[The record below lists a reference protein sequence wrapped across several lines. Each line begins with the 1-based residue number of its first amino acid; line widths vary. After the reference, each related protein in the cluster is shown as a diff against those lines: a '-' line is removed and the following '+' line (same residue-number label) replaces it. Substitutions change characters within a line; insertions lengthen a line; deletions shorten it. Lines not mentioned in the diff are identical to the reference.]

1 MRTKNS
7 FYNFFVSIVS
17 GLIIPLFGFV
27 KVRLFIDLYGSD
39 LNGLY
44 LVFMNVINFI
54 NISEYSFSLAFRQ
67 LLYKPL
73 AENDHAQVNRIF
85 SGVRHTYAII
95 GSIMIVVGFVVGFVI
110 PNFIDTTLPSFEVF
124 GLFLILSLPFGLSYF
139 ILPPSLL
146 IIADQ
151 KEYKISFWI
160 QTIAI
165 IRMVLMIIV
174 ILAGLSYFYIFVIEG
189 LNVLIG
195 NLVAYRIAMKHYPW
209 LKYDKLIKNSVEFNT
224 NAKHTLIQRL
234 SHLAVNNTDSIIIS
248 RFISLTAV
256 SIYGA
261 YIYLIEAALRIV
273 NSAITSPINSFGN
286 LFNSDRSKSY
296 DVFKEYYELSL
307 FFASVLSICIFVVLD
322 DFVYIWVQQES
333 YVLSIFVSVIF
344 AFNVFYLTQ
353 REAIIIIRDANRLFI
368 DAKKNA
374 YLMTI
379 TKITLSLLLVKRYG
393 ISGVLMA
400 TLVTYVCIDL
410 LYNPRL
416 VYNKVFNKNVSAYY
430 RTFVSR
436 LLLSVALAF
445 IFHLLYQTQI
455 EYIGTSFTNFILSLI
470 ILGGTVFITV
480 FFIYYSLFPTFRALV
495 KRILSIFR
503 IKI

>member
-7 FYNFFVSIVS
+7 FYNFFVSIIS
-17 GLIIPLFGFV
+17 GLIIPVFGFV

-39 LNGLY
+39 LNGMY

-54 NISEYSFSLAFRQ
+54 NISEHSFSLAFRQ

-73 AENDHAQVNRIF
+73 AEKNYESVNRIF
-85 SGVRHTYAII
+85 SGVRHAYAVIGTIMLII
-95 GSIMIVVGFVVGFVI
+95 GVFVGFVL
-110 PNFIDTTLPSFEVF
+110 PNFIDTVLPNFEVF
-124 GLFLILSLPFGLSYF
+124 GLFLILCLPFGLSYF

-160 QTIAI
+160 QSIAI
-165 IRMVLMIIV
+165 IRMIMMILV
-174 ILAGLSYFYIFVIEG
+174 ILAKLPYIYIFFIEG

-195 NLVAYRIAMKHYPW
+195 NIVAYRISIKNYPW
-209 LKYDKLIKNSVEFNT
+209 LKYDKTIKGNDEFNK

-234 SHLAVNNTDSIIIS
+234 SYLAVNNTDSIIIS

-286 LFNSDRSKSY
+286 LFHSDKSKSY

-307 FFASVLSICIFVVLD
+307 FFASILGICIFVVLD
-322 DFVYIWVQQES
+322 DFVYIWVHQES
-333 YVLSIFVSVIF
+333 YVLSITVSIIF
-344 AFNVFYLTQ
+344 ALNVFYLTQ

-368 DAKKNA
+368 EAKNNA
-374 YLMTI
+374 YLMSFMKVI
-379 TKITLSLLLVKRYG
+379 LSLLLVTRYG
-393 ISGVLMA
+393 ITGILFA
-400 TLVTYVCIDL
+400 TLTTYGLVDFT
-410 LYNPRL
+410 YNPKL
-416 VYNKVFNKNVSAYY
+416 VFNKVFNIRVSEYYKAFFGRLSLSIFLAY
-430 RTFVSR
+430 V
-436 LLLSVALAF
+436 
-445 IFHLLYQTQI
+445 FHMIYQTQ
-455 EYIGTSFTNFILSLI
+455 TAFVNASFINFILSLLV
-470 ILGGTVFITV
+470 LGCSVVMVVFG
-480 FFIYYSLFPTFRALV
+480 IYYFIFPTFRALV
-495 KRILSIFR
+495 KRVLNIFR
-503 IKI
+503 A